1 MVINSHVHLEKL
13 YMIDKNKLILNSKN
27 FCINTDI
34 EKPKAIEL
42 DKVSFKY
49 LGSEINIFENLSL
62 NIERNKHTVITG
74 PNGSG
79 KSTFLGICSGVFF
92 PDRGKVEAFSENF
105 GYVEFRH

>member
-42 DKVSFKY
+42 DKVSF
-49 LGSEINIFENLSL
+49 
-62 NIERNKHTVITG
+62 
-74 PNGSG
+74 
-79 KSTFLGICSGVFF
+79 
-92 PDRGKVEAFSENF
+92 
-105 GYVEFRH
+105 